1 MSETYPDRE
10 DSKIYGTRL
19 IIFRR
24 KGSGEN
30 GNYSFR
36 AKIDGVRGY
45 IRRTLKTS
53 DPSKAMVLAEQEY
66 EDLQVRK
73 RGGFSLYELS
83 VDKFFD
89 DWIAGQKTRLSTSRW
104 NWKRSVY
111 DRYVS
116 GFIGRR
122 NVSDLT
128 KRIVDGY
135 WDYRLNFWFSDE
147 GEQRIKLNQK
157 RISAKTQSSQNVAK
171 KPSYATLR
179 AEASLINEILRE
191 AADAGHLA
199 RSIKVSAQDAVHKD
213 ERGSEYRDTFDND
226 EWRVLTTNLYNYAL
240 CRGKWKDT
248 RIHALHRFQRV
259 MLRVFVL
266 LASST
271 GLRTGELKSLKW
283 SDIRVQKGESGEDVL
298 VVSVRPETS
307 KVRRGRSAVAHSS
320 HIIGVLTEYKEIS
333 DYTEPDD
340 LVFYSQMK
348 TGEIGEVDLSTNF
361 KTFLRRCE
369 YKGREEG
376 LRLSSNGKPRTLY
389 SLRHFFAIQRLI
401 QNVDVFQLATTMG
414 TGVTQI
420 RNHYGR
426 HISGDA
432 FIKEITKYQSKSGQ
446 DAKNAAVRKLVD
458 MVESGVL
465 NEEIALDAFRQVAER
480 RE

>member
-89 DWIAGQKTRLSTSRW
+89 DWITGQKTRLSTSRW

-116 GFIGRR
+116 GFMGRR

-157 RISAKTQSSQNVAK
+157 RISAKTQISQN
-171 KPSYATLR
+171 
-179 AEASLINEILRE
+179 
-191 AADAGHLA
+191 
-199 RSIKVSAQDAVHKD
+199 
-213 ERGSEYRDTFDND
+213 
-226 EWRVLTTNLYNYAL
+226 
-240 CRGKWKDT
+240 
-248 RIHALHRFQRV
+248 
-259 MLRVFVL
+259 FV
-266 LASST
+266 
-271 GLRTGELKSLKW
+271 
-283 SDIRVQKGESGEDVL
+283 
-298 VVSVRPETS
+298 
-307 KVRRGRSAVAHSS
+307 
-320 HIIGVLTEYKEIS
+320 
-333 DYTEPDD
+333 
-340 LVFYSQMK
+340 
-348 TGEIGEVDLSTNF
+348 
-361 KTFLRRCE
+361 
-369 YKGREEG
+369 
-376 LRLSSNGKPRTLY
+376 
-389 SLRHFFAIQRLI
+389 
-401 QNVDVFQLATTMG
+401 
-414 TGVTQI
+414 
-420 RNHYGR
+420 
-426 HISGDA
+426 
-432 FIKEITKYQSKSGQ
+432 
-446 DAKNAAVRKLVD
+446 
-458 MVESGVL
+458 
-465 NEEIALDAFRQVAER
+465 
-480 RE
+480 